1 MAFACLRRHSAPFYR
16 FAAILL
22 VFVGGA
28 AWAQAPAA
36 LSPELRRLVD
46 TEKWQLDLQISFKA
60 TGSGQAKGLGGDTSY
75 THTLNVE
82 YTETVPLDSH
92 SSGASV
98 SMQRL
103 TSMAGDPAKAAQL
116 NKAMMDIVM
125 QGDNIGSWMTGA
137 PDLGDGDVSEAQFKA
152 FGERLMNTAIGKMTL
167 DFSEQSRGERL
178 TTEVGTVYAQ
188 TVRTTARG
196 TAGVPLGGQQ
206 ISFELNGPAKRVL
219 LSLPAFLEPIHDTT
233 YTREVVTLTETPPGS
248 KPTETRE
255 TNQQPLNL
263 FPGKLTIT
271 EAAAKLG
278 ESILLIDD
286 PIALAGG
293 KISGQR
299 TTKAT
304 YQAHGAPV
312 EGTLAV
318 KYTLT
323 PR

>member
-1 MAFACLRRHSAPFYR
+1 MAIACLRRQRAPFYR
-16 FAAILL
+16 FATISLA
-22 VFVGGA
+22 FATGA

-46 TEKWQLDLQISFKA
+46 ANAWQLDYQISFKA
-60 TGSGQAKGLGGDTSY
+60 TGSGQANGLGGETKY
-75 THTLNVE
+75 THTLNAE
-82 YTETVPLDSH
+82 YTETVQLDSH

-98 SMQRL
+98 SMQKL
-103 TSMAGDPAKAAQL
+103 SSMAGDPTKVADL

-125 QGDNIGSWMTGA
+125 QGDNIGSWMTGGA
-137 PDLGDGDVSEAQFKA
+137 PELGDDASDAQLKA
-152 FGERLMNTAIGKMTL
+152 FGERLMKTAIGKMTL
-167 DFSEQSRGERL
+167 DYSEQSRGERL
-178 TTEVGTVYAQ
+178 TNEVGTVYAQ

-206 ISFELNGPAKRVL
+206 ITFELNGPSKRVL
-219 LSLPAFLEPIHDTT
+219 LSVPAFLEPIHDTT
-233 YTREVVTLTETPPGS
+233 YAREVVTLIETPPGS
-248 KPTETRE
+248 KPVETRE
-255 TNQQPLNL
+255 TTQQPLNL
-263 FPGKLTIT
+263 FPGKITIT

-278 ESILLIDD
+278 DSGLLIDD

-304 YQAHGAPV
+304 YVTRGAPV

-318 KYTLT
+318 RYTLT